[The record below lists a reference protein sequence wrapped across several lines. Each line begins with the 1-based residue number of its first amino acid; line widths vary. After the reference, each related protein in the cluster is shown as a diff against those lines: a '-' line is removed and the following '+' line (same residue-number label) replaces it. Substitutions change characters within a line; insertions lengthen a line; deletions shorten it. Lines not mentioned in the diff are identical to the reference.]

1 MRQVAL
7 GRARLRLPP
16 PRTGRWPTAPRG
28 RPATQAGWDAALYG
42 AAVLVAGVAALVDQ
56 IPLQREWG
64 RLAFAPYAAGAV
76 VALLLALRWRSRP
89 ARRPLRARTVLA
101 GLVLL
106 GVLVAPLSLEI
117 GWRADHGDRFHVQS
131 EVLLIER
138 GAANLL
144 QGHDPYTGS
153 YGYGLL
159 RSYPPGVWRHIPYL
173 PAIFAFGIPRA
184 VLGASALT
192 DARVGF
198 AVVSLAAALL
208 ALRLSGAPGE
218 ARLRVLMV
226 LLILPTGAR
235 YLTGGG
241 DDVAVLSLL
250 LLTVVLAQRGRP
262 VAAGLVAGIAAATKQ
277 TAWLALPLLAL
288 AAWDASGRR
297 AGWRFMASAGAV
309 VAVVVAPFAAWNLR
323 ALVSS
328 AVLFPLGLAGQP
340 TIARGLTVG
349 QLLAK
354 PFPHARGAIAVGLG
368 AVVVATGVLL
378 ATRWRPASVSVAA
391 RHAAVLIALA
401 VLLAPAG
408 RLGYLIYPLNLLVW
422 CVLLR
427 EDRLGYRVAVPSQS
441 GGGTRAGA
449 DRALSGQAGARRPGG
464 GAAARDDGRRPR

>member
-7 GRARLRLPP
+7 GRARVPLPS
-16 PRTGRWPTAPRG
+16 PRIGRWPSSPRA
-28 RPATQAGWDAALYG
+28 RPAAQAGWDAALYG
-42 AAVLVAGVAALVDQ
+42 AAALVAGVAARFDQ

-76 VALLLALRWRSRP
+76 AALALALRWRARP
-89 ARRPLRARTVLA
+89 AQRPLRARTVLA
-101 GLVLL
+101 VLVLV

-117 GWRADHGDRFHVQS
+117 GWRANHGDLFHVQS
-131 EVLLIER
+131 EVLLVER
-138 GAANLL
+138 GAARLL
-144 QGHDPYTGS
+144 RGSDPYTGS
-153 YGYGLL
+153 YGYGML

-173 PAIFAFGIPRA
+173 PAIFAFGMPKA
-184 VLGASALT
+184 LLGAGPLT

-198 AVVSLAAALL
+198 AMVSLAASLL
-208 ALRLSGAPGE
+208 ALGLSGAPGE
-218 ARLRVLMV
+218 LRLRVLTV

-250 LLTVVLAQRGRP
+250 LLVVVLEQRGRP

-277 TAWLALPLLAL
+277 TAWLVLPLLAL
-288 AAWDASGRR
+288 AAWDANGRR
-297 AGWRFMASAGAV
+297 AGWRFLGAAGAV
-309 VAVVVAPFAAWNLR
+309 VAAVVAPFAAWNAR
-323 ALVSS
+323 ALFDS

-354 PFPHARGAIAVGLG
+354 PFPNARGAIAVALG
-368 AVVVATGVLL
+368 AAVVATAVLL
-378 ATRWRPASVSVAA
+378 VTRWRPGSVAVAA
-391 RHAAVLIALA
+391 RHAGVLIALA

-422 CVLLR
+422 SLLLR
-427 EDRLGYRVAVPSQS
+427 EDRLGYWAAVQSRS

-449 DRALSGQAGARRPGG
+449 DRALSGQTRAGRPGG
-464 GAAARDDGRRPR
+464 GAAAGDDGRGPR